1 MTERSLQE
9 IYAPH
14 ARCFGCGPAN
24 ERGLRLRS
32 LPAADGHVVVDFMS
46 SPHHDAFENVVNGG
60 IIGTIFDC
68 HMNWTAIYNFIT
80 TRGLDHAPAC
90 VTATFEVVFR
100 RPTPSGLLHVD
111 AHVISVDGD
120 RATVEARLTAG
131 GKVTATSSGT
141 FVVVKPDH
149 PAYHRW

>member
-1 MTERSLQE
+1 
-9 IYAPH
+9 
-14 ARCFGCGPAN
+14 AN

-32 LPAADGHVVVDFMS
+32 FPAADGHVVVDFVS

-68 HMNWTAIYNFIT
+68 HMNWTGIYRFIT

-90 VTATFEVVFR
+90 VTAKFEVVFP

-111 AHVISVDGD
+111 APVVPVEGD
-120 RATVEARLTAG
+120 RAIVEATLTAA

-141 FVVVKPDH
+141 FVAVGPNH